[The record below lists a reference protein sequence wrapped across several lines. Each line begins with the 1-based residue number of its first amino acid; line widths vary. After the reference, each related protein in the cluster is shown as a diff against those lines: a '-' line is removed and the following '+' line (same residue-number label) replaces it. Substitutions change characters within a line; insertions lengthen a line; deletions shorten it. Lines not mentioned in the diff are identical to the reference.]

1 MNGSASRAVDKG
13 AGSVLGAGRFPLSNR
28 GETGH
33 FLATPS
39 ARGGLDTVGISVPV
53 ADYDPTGCTV
63 SIRKAGTAEE
73 TRTFRRKL
81 DRGGFAAWGI
91 GDVVW
96 LEASLPK
103 RKGDD
108 NIEAVS
114 TSEAW
119 ELLADMHEEASSFIE
134 YDQARDGQRFETS
147 KVVRLDLVRDFDGVQ
162 SPGFILDGLAQVP
175 VTGRSKRRRFAD
187 GERNR
192 AQTLTVGPMKAWA
205 ATLYDKHEETLGKA
219 HVAPEGRVRFE
230 TRLRSDVLTSV
241 WARDNGGQVRQVMDL
256 EDVKLEQLRRGMFER
271 VGFDR
276 EVQAMGRLAEVVLA
290 AEDLT
295 AAERRGLWAYLT
307 LAPYGG
313 DLGYSR
319 MTERKYRRLAEDL
332 GVVMIDPRTEGPN
345 VTVQLDYDQGREV
358 TRVAA

>member
-1 MNGSASRAVDKG
+1 VMNGSAGTVVG
-13 AGSVLGAGRFPLSNR
+13 HGRFPLSNR
-28 GETGH
+28 GETGVQDS
-33 FLATPS
+33 TPS

-63 SIRKAGTAEE
+63 SIRNAGTPEE

-81 DRGGFAAWGI
+81 DGGGFAAWGI

-103 RKGDD
+103 RAGED
-108 NIEAVS
+108 NIEAVN
-114 TSEAW
+114 TSDAV
-119 ELLADMHEEASSFIE
+119 ELIAAMHEEAGSFIE
-134 YDQARDGQRFETS
+134 YDQARDGHRFEFS

-230 TRLRSDVLTSV
+230 TRMRSDVLTSV
-241 WARDNGGQVRQVMDL
+241 WAKQHGGHVRQVMDL
-256 EDVKLEQLRRGMFER
+256 EEVKLERLRRGMFER

-276 EVQAMGRLAEVVLA
+276 EVQAMGRLVEMVNDA
-290 AEDLT
+290 DLT
-295 AAERRGLWAYLT
+295 ARQRRELWAYLT
-307 LAPYGG
+307 GG
-313 DLGYSR
+313 PFGLDLGFAR
-319 MTERKYRRLAEDL
+319 DAERRYRRLAADL
-332 GVVMIDPRTEGPN
+332 GVVMVDPLTEGPN

-358 TRVAA
+358 TRVA